1 MVDLGQTDVSVFG
14 LGYVGCV
21 SAACLASLG
30 HRVVGIDVSQ
40 DKMAFLS
47 QGQSPIVEVRIGDLV
62 AQAVDKGLLTVTNDV
77 QSAVANS
84 DVSLI
89 CVGTPSTA
97 TGDLSTTYLEQV
109 TAQIGSALADTDRWH
124 VVTYRST
131 ILPGT
136 CEGLLIPM
144 LEKLSGKRAGRDFGV
159 CVNPE
164 YLREG
169 TSVQDFFEPPKIVV
183 GSTDPW
189 SADTVM
195 ALYENLPGPRYT
207 VAIRTAEM
215 SKYVDNTY
223 HALKVCFANEIGA
236 ICSALDLDSHTIMD
250 IFCAD
255 TKLNISS
262 AYLRPGFAFGGSCL
276 PKDIRALTHVAR
288 RNALEVPL
296 LANLL
301 RSNDTHLQRA
311 LDLVI
316 RAGKRRV
323 SFFGLSFKSGTD
335 DLRESPM
342 VELAERLIGKG
353 FDVKVFD
360 AGVAYS
366 RLIGAN
372 RLYIEE
378 RFQHLGDLL
387 TDDVDSVLAHG
398 EVLVVG
404 ARTPEIVDAIERR
417 SPDQV
422 VIDLVRLPDAERQR
436 GSDNYRGIAW

>member
-1 MVDLGQTDVSVFG
+1 MANLDKNAVSVFG

-30 HRVVGIDVSQ
+30 HRVVGIDVSP

-62 AQAVDKGLLTVTNDV
+62 AEAVDKGLLTVTNNA

-97 TGDLSTTYLEQV
+97 TGNLSTTYLEQV

-124 VVTYRST
+124 VVAYRST
-131 ILPGT
+131 MLPGT

-144 LEKLSGKRAGRDFGV
+144 LEKFSGKIAGRDFGV

-169 TSVQDFFEPPKIVV
+169 TSVQDFFDPPKIVV
-183 GSTDPW
+183 GSTDPR
-189 SADTVM
+189 SADTVV
-195 ALYENLPGPRYT
+195 ALYANLPGPRYT
-207 VAIRTAEM
+207 VSIRTAEM

-250 IFCAD
+250 IFLAD

-288 RNALEVPL
+288 RNAVEVPL

-311 LDLVI
+311 LDLVV

-404 ARTPEIVDAIERR
+404 ARTPEIVEAIERR

-436 GSDNYRGIAW
+436 GCDNYQGIAW